1 MSALTIPDFWSDE
14 IRVNVL
20 TPLAILRAGEGSLEK
35 KTNGLLRTEVSST
48 TSPDFMAHT
57 LELIAP
63 SLNQR
68 RVGLLSAT
76 HRTGEVYP
84 VLLKSRGFLPP
95 YSFWRESSRH
105 GDMDPEAFSPPD
117 DEREANSQDEFTRLV
132 VEALHSPN
140 ITALILSL
148 IAKSNESQTKVAS

>member
-1 MSALTIPDFWSDE
+1 MSTLTIPDFWSDE

-48 TSPDFMAHT
+48 TSPEFMAHT

-76 HRTGEVYP
+76 HHTGEVYP
-84 VLLKSRGFLPP
+84 VLVKSRGFLPV
-95 YSFWRESSRH
+95 YSFWRNLSAAII
-105 GDMDPEAFSPPD
+105 DDPPDSYLPD
-117 DEREANSQDEFTRLV
+117 DEREANSQDEFIKLV